1 MIPFLQ
7 RNLTPNAPI
16 GLLSFSG
23 RLPPPPPRLELLEVF
38 GSDVDPDSILV
49 EWELNFDLQVVPA
62 IIEEL
67 IEVCNI
73 AKLVLG
79 LHIEAYRLR

>member
-1 MIPFLQ
+1 MP
-7 RNLTPNAPI
+7 
-16 GLLSFSG
+16 LLSFSG
-23 RLPPPPPRLELLEVF
+23 RLPPPPWLELLEVF

-62 IIEEL
+62 IIE
-67 IEVCNI
+67 VCNI

-79 LHIEAYRLR
+79 LHIEAYRPR